1 MKNPLDTLGYKLLT
15 SPVNDAQD
23 ESLIPTLSRR
33 GFMVVSAALGS
44 SCSMISSG
52 KPEGGTGA
60 TAKVDPASVPTKT
73 GPNTGYRTPK
83 VQGPVP
89 RNPTLNLPATG
100 GSGITYSRV
109 AVTQPYIAITFD
121 DGPHPSNTPR
131 LLDMLRERNIKATF
145 YVIGRNVDLYPNVLR
160 RTVSEGHEI
169 GNHTFTHPILSKL
182 SDSTV
187 REELTKCRDA
197 VARAAGVQPR
207 TMRPPYGALLQRQ
220 REWIHAELNYPTI
233 LWSVD
238 PLDWKRPGPS
248 VVTSRILA
256 GTTPGAIVLAHDLH
270 GGTVDAMPSTLDG
283 LLRKGYKFVTVS
295 QLLAMATAAPA
306 AGTGPVT
313 AGQ

>member
-1 MKNPLDTLGYKLLT
+1 MRNPIESLGYKILT
-15 SPVNDAQD
+15 ASSQAAASEEGLPR
-23 ESLIPTLSRR
+23 LSRR
-33 GFMVVSAALGS
+33 GFMVLGTALGS
-44 SCSMISSG
+44 SCSMISSA
-52 KPEGGTGA
+52 KQDEPQAA
-60 TAKVDPASVPTKT
+60 TAGVDPAAAPTRT
-73 GPNTGYRTPK
+73 EPNKNFRTPSTR
-83 VQGPVP
+83 GPVP
-89 RNPTLNLPATG
+89 RNPDNNLPATG
-100 GSGITYSRV
+100 ASSGITFSRV
-109 AVTQPYIAITFD
+109 AVTQPYIAMTFD
-121 DGPHPSNTPR
+121 DGPHPNNTPR

-169 GNHTFTHPILSKL
+169 GNHSFTHPILSKM
-182 SDSTV
+182 SDSAV

-197 VARAAGVQPR
+197 VARAAGIQPR

-256 GTTPGAIVLAHDLH
+256 GTTPGAIVLSHDLH
-270 GGTVDAMPSTLDG
+270 GGTVDAMPATLDG
-283 LLRKGYKFVTVS
+283 LLSKGFKFVTVS
-295 QLLAMATAAPA
+295 QLLAMATAP
-306 AGTGPVT
+306 GQV

>member
-1 MKNPLDTLGYKLLT
+1 MKNPLDTLGYKLL
-15 SPVNDAQD
+15 SSSANEAQD
-23 ESLIPTLSRR
+23 ESLLPTLSRR
-33 GFMVVSAALGS
+33 GFMVMSAALGS
-44 SCSMISSG
+44 SCSMISSA
-52 KPEGGTGA
+52 KPEAGNGA
-60 TAKVDPASVPTKT
+60 AANVDPGSAPAKT

-89 RNPTLNLPATG
+89 RNPSNNFPASG

-109 AVTQPYIAITFD
+109 AVSQPYIAMTFD

-169 GNHTFTHPILSKL
+169 GNHSFTHPILSKM
-182 SDSTV
+182 SDSAV

-220 REWIHAELNYPTI
+220 REWIHSELNYPTI

-238 PLDWKRPGPS
+238 PLDWKRPGS
-248 VVTSRILA
+248 GVVTSRILA

-270 GGTVDAMPSTLDG
+270 GGTVDAMPATLDG
-283 LLRKGYKFVTVS
+283 LLRKGYQFVTVS
-295 QLLAMATAAPA
+295 QLLAMAAAPA
-306 AGTGPVT
+306 AGPVT

>member
-1 MKNPLDTLGYKLLT
+1 MKNPIDTLGYKLLT
-15 SPVNDAQD
+15 AASGTETPG
-23 ESLIPTLSRR
+23 ESVMPTLSRR
-33 GFMVVSAALGS
+33 GFMVLSAALGS
-44 SCSMISSG
+44 SCSMVSSA
-52 KPEGGTGA
+52 KPNGPA
-60 TAKVDPASVPTKT
+60 AAAAVDPASAPTKT
-73 GPNTGYRTPK
+73 APNSGYRTPK

-89 RNPTLNLPATG
+89 RNPDMNLPASG

-121 DGPHPSNTPR
+121 DGPHPKNTPR

-169 GNHTFTHPILSKL
+169 GNHSYTHPILSKL
-182 SDSTV
+182 SDSAL

-197 VARAAGVQPR
+197 VARASGIQPR

-220 REWIHAELNYPTI
+220 RELIHAELKYPTI
-233 LWSVD
+233 MWSVD

-248 VVTSRILA
+248 VVTSRILT

-270 GGTVDAMPSTLDG
+270 GGTVDAMPATLDG

-295 QLLAMATAAPA
+295 QLLAMATVAAP
-306 AGTGPVT
+306 GPAV

>member
-1 MKNPLDTLGYKLLT
+1 MRNPIESLGYKFLT
-15 SPVNDAQD
+15 ASSQAASS
-23 ESLIPTLSRR
+23 EEGLPTLSRR
-33 GFMVVSAALGS
+33 GFMVLSAALGS
-44 SCSMISSG
+44 SCSLASSA
-52 KPEGGTGA
+52 KPDEQA
-60 TAKVDPASVPTKT
+60 SAAVDPASAPARTE
-73 GPNTGYRTPK
+73 PNKNYRTPRPR
-83 VQGPVP
+83 GPVP
-89 RNPTLNLPATG
+89 RNPDMNLPAG
-100 GSGITYSRV
+100 GASSGITVSRV
-109 AVTQPYIAITFD
+109 AVSQPYIAITFD
-121 DGPHPSNTPR
+121 DGPHPNNTPR

-169 GNHTFTHPILSKL
+169 GNHTYTHPILSKL
-182 SDSTV
+182 GDSTV

-233 LWSVD
+233 MWSVD

-248 VVTSRILA
+248 VVTSRILT

-270 GGTVDAMPSTLDG
+270 AGTVDAMPATLDG
-283 LLRKGYKFVTVS
+283 LLNKGFKFVTVS
-295 QLLAMATAAPA
+295 QLLAMGAQAAP
-306 AGTGPVT
+306 GQV

>member
-1 MKNPLDTLGYKLLT
+1 MRNPIESLGYKFLT
-15 SPVNDAQD
+15 VSSQAASSEEGLPK
-23 ESLIPTLSRR
+23 LSRR
-33 GFMVVSAALGS
+33 GFMVLSAALGS
-44 SCSMISSG
+44 SCSMASSA
-52 KPEGGTGA
+52 KPDEQA
-60 TAKVDPASVPTKT
+60 SAAVDPASAPARTK
-73 GPNTGYRTPK
+73 PNENYRTPRPR
-83 VQGPVP
+83 GPVP
-89 RNPTLNLPATG
+89 RNPDMNLPASG
-100 GSGITYSRV
+100 GSGVTYSRV
-109 AVTQPYIAITFD
+109 AVSQPYIAITFD
-121 DGPHPSNTPR
+121 DGPHPNNTPR

-169 GNHTFTHPILSKL
+169 GNHTYTHPILSKL
-182 SDSTV
+182 GDSAV

-220 REWIHAELNYPTI
+220 REWVHSELNYPTI
-233 LWSVD
+233 MWSVD

-270 GGTVDAMPSTLDG
+270 AGTVDAMPATLDG
-283 LLRKGYKFVTVS
+283 LLNKGFKFVTVS
-295 QLLAMATAAPA
+295 QLLAMGAQAAP
-306 AGTGPVT
+306 GQV

>member
-1 MKNPLDTLGYKLLT
+1 MVSNAK
-15 SPVNDAQD
+15 QD
-23 ESLIPTLSRR
+23 EPQ
-33 GFMVVSAALGS
+33 ANNA
-44 SCSMISSG
+44 
-52 KPEGGTGA
+52 P
-60 TAKVDPASVPTKT
+60 VDPASAPARTA
-73 GPNTGYRTPK
+73 PNTAYRTPRPR
-83 VQGPVP
+83 GPVP
-89 RNPTLNLPATG
+89 RNPDNNLPVSGAS
-100 GSGITYSRV
+100 SGITFSRV
-109 AVTQPYIAITFD
+109 AVSQPYIAITFD
-121 DGPHPSNTPR
+121 DGPHPNHTPR

-145 YVIGRNVDLYPNVLR
+145 YVIGRNVELYPNVLR

-169 GNHTFTHPILSKL
+169 GNHTYTHPILSKL
-182 SDSTV
+182 SDSAV

-220 REWIHAELNYPTI
+220 RQWIHSELNYPTI

-270 GGTVDAMPSTLDG
+270 GGTVDAMPATLDG
-283 LLRKGYKFVTVS
+283 LLNKGFKFVTVS
-295 QLLAMATAAPA
+295 QLLAMASQAAP
-306 AGTGPVT
+306 GQV